1 MLLTVHADI
10 VQQVATT
17 CKFNERFWLK
27 IIKCSIPSYIS
38 VHFLFSISLK
48 SSTCIP
54 QKATGV
60 CTHTFTFP
68 HIIRI
73 WIKKHNSSLFMYL
86 VLFDN
91 PLKIIVIFY
100 S

>member
-1 MLLTVHADI
+1 MCFAWSSNRVFFLMNDMILMLLTVHADI

-17 CKFNERFWLK
+17 CKFNEWFWLK

-54 QKATGV
+54 QK
-60 CTHTFTFP
+60 
-68 HIIRI
+68 
-73 WIKKHNSSLFMYL
+73 LL
-86 VLFDN
+86 VYACI
-91 PLKIIVIFY
+91 PLPFQTQ
-100 S
+100 